1 MPRGSSGSR
10 AGSSSVGLPVPRTA
24 ADLASEDA
32 AEEREMPPPCRER
45 VDRPGGPAAAR
56 VAALLTG
63 PGCEEHW
70 AARRTLAQPPERRT
84 RCGDIRERK
93 NAIELAVPADDCG
106 DGEVPRH
113 VQPRSLVGAEDEVG

>member
-10 AGSSSVGLPVPRTA
+10 AGSSSAGLLVRCTA

-32 AEEREMPPPCRER
+32 AEEREMRPPCREC
-45 VDRPGGPAAAR
+45 VARPGGPAAAR

-63 PGCEEHW
+63 PGCEEHR
-70 AARRTLAQPPERRT
+70 AAPRTLAQPPEAWT
-84 RCGDIRERK
+84 RCADIRERN
-93 NAIELAVPADDCG
+93 NAIKLAVPADDCG

-113 VQPRSLVGAEDEVG
+113 VQERLL